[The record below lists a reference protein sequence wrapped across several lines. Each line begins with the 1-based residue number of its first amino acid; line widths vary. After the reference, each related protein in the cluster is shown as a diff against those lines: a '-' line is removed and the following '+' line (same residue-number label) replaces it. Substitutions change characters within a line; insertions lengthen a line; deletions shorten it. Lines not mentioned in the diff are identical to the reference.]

1 MKTLLTGGRVWLEEH
16 TFAENCDILI
26 ENNTI
31 VAMGDACKGMTADQ
45 VVPMQGMTLLPGL
58 LDGHT
63 HGRIGYDFDSATV
76 EQMKEMKL
84 DYARHGVTAV
94 FATLASATVEQ
105 WLTSIHNMEQSG
117 YEGIHLEGR
126 YLNVKKKGAHA
137 EHLLAPLDANE
148 LEHILQSVHLP
159 CHISAALELDA
170 DGSFSKK
177 ALEHGATLGLGH
189 TCATAAE
196 AKRAL
201 QNGAISF
208 THLYNAMPPLH
219 HREGGAVSV
228 ALTSEN
234 CYGELIVDGMH
245 VCGDMVK
252 LAYRCLGKD
261 RLVLISDSM
270 SATCCADGE
279 YAIAGQP
286 VVVTN
291 GKATLHDGTLA
302 GSTLNLFDG
311 MRNLMKFADVPLA
324 DAVACATINPARM
337 LGVDQ
342 TLGSI
347 AVGKRADILVVDDRV
362 ELKKVLTNGMW
373 LEA

>member
-1 MKTLLTGGRVWLEEH
+1 MKTLLKGARVWLESH
-16 TFAENCDILI
+16 TFAQSCDILI
-26 ENNTI
+26 EDNTVI
-31 VAMGDACKGMTADQ
+31 AMGDDCKGTKVDQ
-45 VVPMQGMTLLPGL
+45 VVDLQGMTLLPGL
-58 LDGHT
+58 IDGHT
-63 HGRIGYDFDSATV
+63 HGRIGYDFDSATE

-105 WLTSIHNMEQSG
+105 WLTAIENMEKSG

-137 EHLLAPLDANE
+137 EHLLSPLDANE
-148 LEHILQSVHLP
+148 LDLILKHIHVP

-177 ALEHGATLGLGH
+177 ALEYGATLGLAH
-189 TCATAAE
+189 TCATAEE

-201 QNGAISF
+201 KNGATSF

-219 HREGGAVSV
+219 HREGGAVVV
-228 ALTSEN
+228 ALTEDS
-234 CYGELIVDGMH
+234 YGEIIADGMH
-245 VCGDMVK
+245 VCGDMIK

-261 RLVLISDSM
+261 RFVLISDSM
-270 SATCCADGE
+270 CATCCVDGE

-286 VVVTN
+286 VVVKS

-311 MRNLMKFADVPLA
+311 VRNLMKFASIPLA
-324 DAVACATINPARM
+324 DAIACATINPARM
-337 LGVDQ
+337 LGVDK

-347 AVGKRADILVVDDRV
+347 AVGKRADILVVDDEV
-362 ELKKVLTNGMW
+362 ELKKVFTNGTW
-373 LEA
+373 LDI

>member
-1 MKTLLTGGRVWLEEH
+1 MRTLLTGGRVWLENH
-16 TFAENCDILI
+16 TFADNCAVLI
-26 ENNTI
+26 EDGKI
-31 VAMGDACKGMTADQ
+31 AAMGEACRDVQAEQTVNLK
-45 VVPMQGMTLLPGL
+45 GMTLLPGL

-63 HGRIGYDFDSATV
+63 HGRIGYDFDSADV
-76 EQMKEMKL
+76 EQMKQMKL

-105 WLTSIHNMEQSG
+105 WLTAIERMETSG

-137 EHLLAPLDANE
+137 EHLLAPLNADE
-148 LEHILQSVHLP
+148 LEQILKHLHLP

-170 DGSFSKK
+170 DGSFAKK
-177 ALEHGATLGLGH
+177 ALEYGATLGLAH

-219 HREGGAVSV
+219 HREGGAVAV

-234 CYGELIVDGMH
+234 CYGELIADGMH
-245 VCGDMVK
+245 VCGDMLK

-261 RLVLISDSM
+261 RVVLISDSM
-270 SATCCADGE
+270 SATGCADGE

-286 VVVTN
+286 VVVKN
-291 GKATLHDGTLA
+291 GKATLYDGTLA

-311 MRNLMKFADVPLA
+311 MCNLMRLADVPPA
-324 DAVACATINPARM
+324 DAIACATINPARM
-337 LGVDQ
+337 LGVDRY
-342 TLGSI
+342 LGSI
-347 AVGKRADILVVDDRV
+347 AVGKRADILAVDDNFT
-362 ELKKVLTNGMW
+362 LQKVFTDGKW
-373 LEA
+373 LEI

>member
-1 MKTLLTGGRVWLEEH
+1 MKTLLTGGRVWLEDH
-16 TFAENCDILI
+16 TFAENCDIVV
-26 ENNTI
+26 EDGTI
-31 VAMGDACKGMTADQ
+31 AAMGAACREVQAEQT
-45 VVPMQGMTLLPGL
+45 VHLRGMTLLPGL

-63 HGRIGYDFDSATV
+63 HGRIGYDFDSADV
-76 EQMKEMKL
+76 EQMKAMKL

-94 FATLASATVEQ
+94 FATLASAPVEQ
-105 WLTSIHNMEQSG
+105 WLTAIDRMEKSG

-137 EHLLAPLDANE
+137 EHLLAPLDATE
-148 LEHILQSVHLP
+148 LEQILKRIHLP

-170 DGSFSKK
+170 GGSFAAK
-177 ALEHGATLGLGH
+177 ALEYGATIGLAH

-201 QNGAISF
+201 QNGACSF

-234 CYGELIVDGMH
+234 CYGELIADGMH
-245 VCGDMVK
+245 VCGDMLK

-270 SATCCADGE
+270 SATGCADGE
-279 YAIAGQP
+279 YSIAGQP
-286 VVVTN
+286 VVVTD

-311 MRNLMKFADVPLA
+311 MRNLMRLADVPPA

-337 LGVDQ
+337 LGVDKQ
-342 TLGSI
+342 LGSI
-347 AVGKRADILVVDDRV
+347 AVGKRADILAVDDRFV
-362 ELKKVLTNGMW
+362 LQKVFTDGMW
-373 LEA
+373 LDA